1 MTPPPRDPGRSTAS
15 VTRGAPAVPAP
26 AGIVPVGTGRA
37 PAGRRQ
43 TVLVSGL
50 ASDSHTW
57 NLVFL
62 QLLIEELG
70 YDVVN
75 LGPCVPDELLVRECR
90 ERTPAL
96 LVVSSVNGHGHQDGV
111 RVIRKL
117 RAEPGLA
124 ELPAVIGGKLG
135 ITGGEGTDHVA
146 ELMEAGFDSVFE
158 DGAQEIASFRR
169 FIGGIPRRA
178 ALS

>member
-1 MTPPPRDPGRSTAS
+1 MTPPSREQAGP
-15 VTRGAPAVPAP
+15 VAPSAAVPVPSADHAP
-26 AGIVPVGTGRA
+26 AGH
-37 PAGRRQ
+37 RQ

-62 QLLIEELG
+62 QLLIEEHG

-75 LGPCVPDELLVRECR
+75 LGPCVPDELLVRECL
-90 ERTPAL
+90 ERAPAL
-96 LVVSSVNGHGHQDGV
+96 LVVSSVNGHGRQDGV

-117 RAEPGLA
+117 RAEPALA

-135 ITGGEGTDHVA
+135 ITGGEGTGHVA
-146 ELMEAGFDSVFE
+146 ELVEAGFDSVFE
-158 DGAQEIASFRR
+158 DGVQEIAAFRR
-169 FIGGIPRRA
+169 FIGGIPQR

>member
-1 MTPPPRDPGRSTAS
+1 MTLPSRELAGAVQPTADG
-15 VTRGAPAVPAP
+15 TRASADPAP
-26 AGIVPVGTGRA
+26 AK
-37 PAGRRQ
+37 RRQ

-62 QLLIEELG
+62 QLLIEEQG

-75 LGPCVPDELLVRECR
+75 LGPCVPDELLVRECL
-90 ERTPAL
+90 ERAPAL
-96 LVVSSVNGHGHQDGV
+96 LVISSVNGHGHQDGV

-117 RAEPGLA
+117 RAERALA
-124 ELPAVIGGKLG
+124 TLPAVIGGKLG
-135 ITGGEGTDHVA
+135 IAGSDRTGHVA
-146 ELMEAGFDSVFE
+146 ELVEAGFDSVFE
-158 DGAQEIASFRR
+158 DGAQEITAFRR
-169 FIGGIPRRA
+169 FIGGIPQR

>member
-1 MTPPPRDPGRSTAS
+1 MTG
-15 VTRGAPAVPAP
+15 P
-26 AGIVPVGTGRA
+26 AGELTEHTDTGGGAEPVAVDTAA
-37 PAGRRQ
+37 PRQ

-62 QLLIEELG
+62 QLLIEEQG

-75 LGPCVPDELLVRECR
+75 LGPCVPDELLVQECLDR
-90 ERTPAL
+90 APAM
-96 LVVSSVNGHGHQDGV
+96 LVLSSVNGHGHQDGL

-117 RAEPGLA
+117 RDEGGLA
-124 ELPAVIGGKLG
+124 GLPAVIGGKLG
-135 ITGGEGTDHVA
+135 ITGGEGGGHAA
-146 ELMEAGFDSVFE
+146 ELVAAGFDSVFE
-158 DGAQEIASFRR
+158 DSAQEIASFQH
-169 FIGGIPRRA
+169 FIGGIPQR

>member
-1 MTPPPRDPGRSTAS
+1 MTLLARQLTGPGPASTEAD
-15 VTRGAPAVPAP
+15 TAAVAT
-26 AGIVPVGTGRA
+26 AR
-37 PAGRRQ
+37 RRQ

-57 NLVFL
+57 NLVFM
-62 QLLIEELG
+62 QLLIEEQG

-75 LGPCVPDELLVRECR
+75 LGPCVPDELLVQECL
-90 ERTPAL
+90 ERAPAM
-96 LVVSSVNGHGHQDGV
+96 LVLSSVNGHGAQDGL

-117 RAEPGLA
+117 RDERGLA

-135 ITGGEGTDHVA
+135 ISGGEGAGRVA
-146 ELMEAGFDSVFE
+146 ELVAAGFDSVFE
-158 DGAQEIASFRR
+158 DGAQEIAAFQR
-169 FIGGIPRRA
+169 FIGGIPQR